1 MSIAGST
8 ACGGE
13 VTPWADNTRTSS
25 HPIGDK
31 LNLADLTVFAVTS
44 AIKKGQWDF
53 IDGAVLDPYPGLVK
67 HHDLVLVHPAVT
79 EHAIYM

>member
-1 MSIAGST
+1 M
-8 ACGGE
+8 
-13 VTPWADNTRTSS
+13 
-25 HPIGDK
+25 
-31 LNLADLTVFAVTS
+31 FAVTS